1 MAQSSQRPPEND
13 DELPPLNIGVAATI
27 KAKKTSFEAFAKA
40 VADPEF
46 QEQLDKAVLNPE
58 GDDAKKVIERIFKFA
73 RLSSS
78 RVPWGEGERAAE
90 VTTSMAVHRT
100 FGPANYFFSA
110 APDDTHD
117 FLESESYPHW
127 PRAPQP

>member
-46 QEQLDKAVLNPE
+46 QEQLDNAVLNPE
-58 GDDAKKVIERIFKFA
+58 GDDAR
-73 RLSSS
+73 RSSNGFSNS
-78 RVPWGEGERAAE
+78 RDCPPVEFPGAKEKEQRK
-90 VTTSMAVHRT
+90 
-100 FGPANYFFSA
+100 
-110 APDDTHD
+110 
-117 FLESESYPHW
+117 
-127 PRAPQP
+127 